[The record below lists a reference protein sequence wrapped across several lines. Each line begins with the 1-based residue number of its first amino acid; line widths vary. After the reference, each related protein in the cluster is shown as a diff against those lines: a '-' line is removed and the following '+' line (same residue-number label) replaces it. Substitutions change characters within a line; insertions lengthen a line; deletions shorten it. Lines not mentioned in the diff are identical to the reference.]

1 VIENRWQT
9 GWCGHLEITGEDG
22 ADLSGATIGFT
33 LPAGTR
39 ITQSWN
45 GDFSATEGRVRVG
58 LPAWSRAPMTATG
71 FCVSGT
77 GAASDVRVG

>member
-1 VIENRWQT
+1 MVENRWAA
-9 GWCGHLEITGEDG
+9 GWCGHLEVTGTAGED
-22 ADLSGATIGFT
+22 LSNATVGFT

-39 ITQSWN
+39 ITQTWN
-45 GDFSATEGRVRVG
+45 GEFSAMEGQVRVG
-58 LPAWSRAPMTATG
+58 LPTWARAPMTATG